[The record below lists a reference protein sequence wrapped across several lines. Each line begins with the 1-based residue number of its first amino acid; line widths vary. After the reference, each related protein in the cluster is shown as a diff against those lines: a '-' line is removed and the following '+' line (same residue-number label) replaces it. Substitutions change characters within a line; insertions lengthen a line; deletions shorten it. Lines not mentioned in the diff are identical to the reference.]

1 VAGVVESIHIAA
13 KKRQMPDSVE
23 RANAVAGRG
32 LEGDRY
38 YEGKG
43 SFSHWRGERD
53 LTLIEAEALEEA
65 AVELEPGAARRNVVV
80 RGIDLNELVGRRFRV
95 GPVECEALELNPPCK
110 HLEKLTEP
118 GVMRA
123 LVGRGGIR
131 AAIRAGGEIAVGDPV
146 EPLS

>member
-1 VAGVVESIHIAA
+1 MAGVVESIHIAA
-13 KKRQMPDSVE
+13 KKRQMPQSVE
-23 RANAVAGRG
+23 RAVAVAGRG

-65 AVELEPGAARRNVVV
+65 SIDLEPGAARRNVVV
-80 RGIDLNELVGRRFRV
+80 RGLDLAALVGKRFRV
-95 GPVECEALELNPPCK
+95 GAVECEALELNPPCK

-123 LVGRGGIR
+123 LADRGGIR
-131 AAIRAGGEIAVGDPV
+131 AAIREGGEIAVGDPV
-146 EPLS
+146 EPVG

>member
-1 VAGVVESIHIAA
+1 MAGVVESIHIAP
-13 KKRQMPDSVE
+13 KKRQMPESVE

-38 YEGKG
+38 FEGKG
-43 SFSHWRGERD
+43 SFSHWSGERD

-65 AVELEPGAARRNVVV
+65 AVDLEPGAARRNLVV
-80 RGIDLNELVGRRFRV
+80 RGIDLNSLVGRRFRV
-95 GPVECEALELNPPCK
+95 GAIECEALELNPPCK

-123 LVGRGGIR
+123 LARRGGIR
-131 AAIRAGGEIAVGDPV
+131 VAIRKGGEIAVGDPV
-146 EPLS
+146 AALD